1 MQYVIKLESICN
13 GIPRIIRVCE
23 GSAGAWTKSWQITAE
38 KYCMQRAEKSRAP
51 QWSHHRKALYL
62 CPDTQVLCSSEK

>member
-51 QWSHHRKALYL
+51 Q
-62 CPDTQVLCSSEK
+62 